1 MAAASS
7 DRAVVSALMAR
18 YYDRVYAFAR
28 QLTDPVTAEDVTQ
41 DVFVK
46 LLTMP
51 DLDARE
57 IKVSYLIKIAHNKIR
72 GQGRTASRFQR
83 FLGVESPRAASAMIE
98 AKGAPGAP
106 LPPFDAEDIR
116 LAALNPNEEAAVRL
130 TVLQGLSLREAAE
143 ALGATMSAVTNW
155 KYRGLRKLGDRM
167 QTAA

>member
-1 MAAASS
+1 
-7 DRAVVSALMAR
+7 
-18 YYDRVYAFAR
+18 
-28 QLTDPVTAEDVTQ
+28 
-41 DVFVK
+41 
-46 LLTMP
+46 
-51 DLDARE
+51 
-57 IKVSYLIKIAHNKIR
+57 
-72 GQGRTASRFQR
+72 
-83 FLGVESPRAASAMIE
+83 MIE

>member
-7 DRAVVSALMAR
+7 DCAIVSSLMAR

-28 QLTDPVTAEDVTQ
+28 QLTDQATAEDVTQ

-51 DLDARE
+51 DIAERE

-83 FLGVESPRAASAMIE
+83 FLGTESPRAASAVIE
-98 AKGAPGAP
+98 SKGLSSRSAPA
-106 LPPFDAEDIR
+106 FDAEDIR

-155 KYRGLRKLGDRM
+155 KYRGLRKLGDRIPV
-167 QTAA
+167 AA